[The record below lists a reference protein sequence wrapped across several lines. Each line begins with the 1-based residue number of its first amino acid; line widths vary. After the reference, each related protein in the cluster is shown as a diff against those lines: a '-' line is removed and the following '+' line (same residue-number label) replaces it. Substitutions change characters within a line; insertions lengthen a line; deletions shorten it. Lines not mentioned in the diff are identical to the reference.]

1 VELYDDA
8 ALIAYAETVTETGHK
23 DPSLNTTNHLTC
35 LDTFLKRNGNW
46 YGISNACSY
55 STPSPQ
61 AK

>member
-35 LDTFLKRNGNW
+35 LDTFLKRNGN
-46 YGISNACSY
+46 
-55 STPSPQ
+55 
-61 AK
+61 